1 MGNLKRNITI
11 QWGGQSKHGRRGAM
25 LQSQPGQPRF
35 LSRAVEKYWRL
46 DTFREDK
53 KGKEKRK
60 LPKSESLNGREVV
73 RLLTG
78 MERKK
83 MLRRQLSQSAVQG
96 SAASHYCLHERGG
109 LWFSLSSH
117 SLSSTPIKV
126 IHFKKSCGSC
136 IKVTPGYLFY
146 IFLTH
151 FH

>member
-1 MGNLKRNITI
+1 MTLRIPKLGNLKRNITI

-25 LQSQPGQPRF
+25 LQSQPGQPRL
-35 LSRAVEKYWRL
+35 LSRAVEKYWSL
-46 DTFREDK
+46 DTFQEDK

-78 MERKK
+78 MERKR

-109 LWFSLSSH
+109 LGSVCHPTAFHQPQS
-117 SLSSTPIKV
+117 
-126 IHFKKSCGSC
+126 KS
-136 IKVTPGYLFY
+136 Y
-146 IFLTH
+146 ILKYVVALV
-151 FH
+151 